1 MSVNVCA
8 LADAMCC
15 GSESQIRIASSRRG
29 AGVDLSTDIVTCRP
43 RRATETSNSCG
54 EGVFVSLKLI

>member
-29 AGVDLSTDIVTCRP
+29 AGVDLSTLTLSHVDLAEP
-43 RRATETSNSCG
+43 R
-54 EGVFVSLKLI
+54 KLLTAVVKVCLFL